1 MPLPGGELGT
11 VCGHAQWQ
19 DTPLGRIMQGC
30 QKLRGEAHRE
40 LRCPGSRVAAR
51 QIQTHAPARRTP
63 LQPPIGL
70 TPVQGVPGVPW
81 LEYAQPAAARSV
93 PGNNAVLSMW
103 WRTRRSPS
111 KTASPGSEIVFA
123 AFQCIDDPM
132 VSKRGCATHVLHI
145 PETREAF
152 VLCGC
157 AETND
162 PPQRC
167 WTGGQ
172 VDRSILR

>member
-1 MPLPGGELGT
+1 NGRSS
-11 VCGHAQWQ
+11 
-19 DTPLGRIMQGC
+19 DT
-30 QKLRGEAHRE
+30 
-40 LRCPGSRVAAR
+40 
-51 QIQTHAPARRTP
+51 
-63 LQPPIGL
+63 
-70 TPVQGVPGVPW
+70 VQGVPGVPW

-103 WRTRRSPS
+103 WRTRRGPLR
-111 KTASPGSEIVFA
+111 TASPGREIVVA

-132 VSKRGCATHVLHI
+132 VSKRGCATHVLNI

-167 WTGGQ
+167 WTAARWAEASFDDACGPRNAVQ
-172 VDRSILR
+172 LPPCRTPRPWR